1 MYMCYLMFMNNDAEV
16 TVLSLSLSLSLALA
30 TPTPSPLP
38 PVEEELNN
46 SDQLTNFYIT
56 SGG

>member
-1 MYMCYLMFMNNDAEV
+1 MYVCYLMFMNNDAEV
-16 TVLSLSLSLSLALA
+16 IALSLSLA
-30 TPTPSPLP
+30 TPTPPPLP